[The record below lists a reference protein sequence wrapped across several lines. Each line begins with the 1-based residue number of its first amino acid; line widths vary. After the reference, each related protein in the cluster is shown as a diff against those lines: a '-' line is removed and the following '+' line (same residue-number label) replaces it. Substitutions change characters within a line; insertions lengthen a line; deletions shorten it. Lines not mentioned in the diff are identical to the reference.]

1 MILGEKVSGDN
12 NTFTNKMNQ
21 QAKSFNMTNTNFVN
35 PAGTQNSLLDQY
47 APSKFKTRFP

>member
-1 MILGEKVSGDN
+1 MPAMILGEKVSGDN

-35 PAGTQNSLLDQY
+35 PEVR
-47 APSKFKTRFP
+47 KIVC